1 MPAVLNLAT
10 VTRNELKQDIAE
22 AVMAGDVVAAK
33 IRFGLLEEMIDVD
46 GFESVDE
53 INEYYQVKSLI
64 KSL

>member
-1 MPAVLNLAT
+1 MTAVLNLAT